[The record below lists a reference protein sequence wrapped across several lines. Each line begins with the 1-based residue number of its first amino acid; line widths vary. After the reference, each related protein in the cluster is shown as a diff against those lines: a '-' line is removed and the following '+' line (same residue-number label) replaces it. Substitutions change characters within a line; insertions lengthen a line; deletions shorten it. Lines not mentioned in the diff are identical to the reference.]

1 MASTRIFVAS
11 ICLIAAT
18 LGWSTAMA
26 QATRVQPSTPVA
38 AGGTAWSSLTP
49 AQRAALAPLERQW
62 GSIDAVRQEKWIEIA
77 GRFPTMPADR
87 RTRIHARMTEWAK
100 LTPSE
105 RGQARL
111 RYQELRRLTPQERQ
125 ARWNAYQALPS
136 DRRRELAARAAPRR
150 EAAQSAARLPRDAAD
165 QARRQDR
172 PRAGKDN
179 IVPNPSYTASP
190 RPVSP
195 TLLRADRGASTSL
208 ITRPVTP
215 PVHQQTGLPK
225 IAVTPG
231 FVDRSTLLPQRGPQG
246 AAVQARGASAPTRRA
261 RP

>member
-1 MASTRIFVAS
+1 
-11 ICLIAAT
+11 
-18 LGWSTAMA
+18 MA
-26 QATRVQPSTPVA
+26 QTPRADTSPRFA
-38 AGGTAWSSLTP
+38 AGGSAWSELTP
-49 AQRAALAPLERQW
+49 AQRTALAPLEHQW
-62 GSIDAVRQEKWIEIA
+62 GSIDAVRKEKWIGIA
-77 GRFPTMPADR
+77 GRFPTMPADQR
-87 RTRIHARMTEWAK
+87 KRIQARMTEWAK

-111 RYQELRRLTPQERQ
+111 RYQELRKLTPQERQ
-125 ARWNAYQALPS
+125 ARWEAYQALPA
-136 DRRRELAARAAPRR
+136 DRRRELAASAAPNRV
-150 EAAQSAARLPRDAAD
+150 APPGPAGTPRKAPGNTVRDST
-165 QARRQDR
+165 RSS
-172 PRAGKDN
+172 KNN

-231 FVDRSTLLPQRGPQG
+231 FVDGSTLLPQRGPQG
-246 AAVQARGASAPTRRA
+246 AAVQARGASTPARRA